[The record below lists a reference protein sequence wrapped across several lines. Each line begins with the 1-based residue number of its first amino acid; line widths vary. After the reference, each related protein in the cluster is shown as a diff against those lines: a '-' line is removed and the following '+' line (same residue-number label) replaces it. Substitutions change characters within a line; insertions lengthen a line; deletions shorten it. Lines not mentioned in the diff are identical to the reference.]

1 LMCREGDVFAS
12 TCNPPHERQDHPSTS
27 SRTPEDENS
36 SNSVAGPREART
48 PLGAKGDAEQLDG
61 LAFRTEQDKNGVD
74 TGWHYT
80 NYKDYMNY
88 LKGEASSSPEV
99 GEVRVPSYDVRSVQE
114 AVATLPELR
123 TPLREGGNRS
133 PEPISRQRRTAGRSS
148 TPRGT
153 RGDCRSTER
162 SRGKTPR
169 KKRRRH
175 WIGNRERKTPVTPYL
190 PLEVLGKTDWGVIL
204 PS

>member
-1 LMCREGDVFAS
+1 VGGLMCREGGLFVLAW
-12 TCNPPHERQDHPSTS
+12 NPEHERQDHPSTS

-80 NYKDYMNY
+80 NYKDYMNH

-162 SRGKTPR
+162 SRRKNPPEEATTALDREPR
-169 KKRRRH
+169 EEDPS
-175 WIGNRERKTPVTPYL
+175 NPVPPT
-190 PLEVLGKTDWGVIL
+190 GSFG
-204 PS
+204 